1 MRTASKTGGV
11 LQAEG
16 DWERGPPAADG
27 NQRVVALYLIDT
39 CPSPPGASFIS
50 NAREGRGAGLL
61 LPLPAGRPSPSG
73 SPRSR
78 FMGPY
83 DGSLCH
89 FTFTAGIA
97 RGRGS

>member
-11 LQAEG
+11 LQTEG

-39 CPSPPGASFIS
+39 CPSSPGASFIS

-61 LPLPAGRPSPSG
+61 LPLPAGRPSPLGKPSQQVY
-73 SPRSR
+73 
-78 FMGPY
+78 GP
-83 DGSLCH
+83 L
-89 FTFTAGIA
+89 
-97 RGRGS
+97 